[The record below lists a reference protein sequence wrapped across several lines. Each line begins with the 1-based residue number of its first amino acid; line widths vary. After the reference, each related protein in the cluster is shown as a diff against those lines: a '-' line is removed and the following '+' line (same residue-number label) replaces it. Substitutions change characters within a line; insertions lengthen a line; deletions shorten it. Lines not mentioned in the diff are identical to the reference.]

1 MSSQNPRGNEKMRRI
16 QAVLNARYP
25 GEREAVEFLD
35 QVRERGG
42 EDRALVTDALL
53 VLRERETGKAY
64 VPPNFRET
72 VNIAPDNM
80 ALFEARLTA
89 AVTDALT
96 RILSGMAISGASA
109 VSPQQIRAAARESA
123 AVSTANLVGESMRY
137 VDDEDE

>member
-1 MSSQNPRGNEKMRRI
+1 MRRI
-16 QAVLNARYP
+16 QAVLNAKYD
-25 GEREAVEFLD
+25 GELQAVEFLD
-35 QVRERGG
+35 YARQQEGATDRGII
-42 EDRALVTDALL
+42 TDALL
-53 VLRERETGKAY
+53 LMRERYMGKVY
-64 VPPNFRET
+64 QPRNHRET